1 MMIMKTDAYIDQIY
15 NRIIS
20 EKPQKVFVIS
30 DFCDLM
36 DYGTAKKS
44 LSRLESNNKIQKI
57 MRGVY
62 YNPRYSQL
70 IQEYEKPSV
79 DEVAKAIARNFKW
92 TIAPSGNTALNQLG
106 LSTQVPAKWI
116 YFSDGP
122 YKTYKIGIQ
131 ELEFKHRT
139 NKEISGMSEKTILVI
154 QALKELGEEQI
165 TESVIQKLKRQ
176 LTDEEKLKLL
186 NETKQTTVWIFNII
200 KKIAQ
205 EGEANV

>member
-1 MMIMKTDAYIDQIY
+1 MMKTSTYIDQIY
-15 NRIIS
+15 ERIIS

-36 DYGTAKKS
+36 DYDTAKKS
-44 LSRLESNNKIQKI
+44 LARLEGNHKIQKI

-70 IQEYEKPSV
+70 IQEYEKPVV
-79 DEVAKAIARNFKW
+79 DEVAKALARNFKW

-122 YKTYKIGIQ
+122 YKTYKIGSQ

-139 NKEISGMSEKTILVI
+139 NKEISGMSEKTILII
-154 QALKELGEEQI
+154 QALKELGEAQI
-165 TESVIQKLKRQ
+165 TEEIIHKLKKK
-176 LTDEEKLKLL
+176 LSDDEIEVLLK
-186 NETKQTTVWIFNII
+186 ETQQTTVWIRNVI

-205 EGEANV
+205 

>member
-1 MMIMKTDAYIDQIY
+1 MKTEAYIDQIY

-44 LSRLESNNKIQKI
+44 LSRLENNNKIQKI

-122 YKTYKIGIQ
+122 YKTYKIGAQ

-165 TESVIQKLKRQ
+165 TENVIQKLKRQ
-176 LTDEEKLKLL
+176 LTNEEKRTLL
-186 NETKQTTVWIFNII
+186 DESKQTTVWIFNVI

-205 EGEANV
+205 EG

>member
-1 MMIMKTDAYIDQIY
+1 MKSEAYIKQIY

-44 LSRLESNNKIQKI
+44 LSRLENNNKIQKI

-122 YKTYKIGIQ
+122 YKTYKIGTQ

-165 TESVIQKLKRQ
+165 TENVIQKLKRQ
-176 LTDEEKLKLL
+176 LTNEEKRTLL
-186 NETKQTTVWIFNII
+186 DESKQTTVWIFNVI

-205 EGEANV
+205 EG

>member
-1 MMIMKTDAYIDQIY
+1 MKSEAYINQIY

-122 YKTYKIGIQ
+122 YKTYKIGEQ

-165 TESVIQKLKRQ
+165 TENVIQKLKRQ
-176 LTDEEKLKLL
+176 LTNEEKRTLL
-186 NETKQTTVWIFNII
+186 DESKQTTVWIFNVI

-205 EGEANV
+205 EG

>member
-1 MMIMKTDAYIDQIY
+1 MMIMKSEAYIKQIY

-44 LSRLESNNKIQKI
+44 LSRLENNNKIQKI

-122 YKTYKIGIQ
+122 YKTYKIGTQ

-165 TESVIQKLKRQ
+165 TENVIQKLKRQ
-176 LTDEEKLKLL
+176 LTNEEKRTLL
-186 NETKQTTVWIFNII
+186 DESKQTTVWIFNVI

-205 EGEANV
+205 EG

>member
-1 MMIMKTDAYIDQIY
+1 MMIMKTEAYIDQIY

-122 YKTYKIGIQ
+122 YKTYKIGTQ

-165 TESVIQKLKRQ
+165 TENVIQKLKRQ
-176 LTDEEKLKLL
+176 LTNEEKRTLL
-186 NETKQTTVWIFNII
+186 DESKQTTVWIFNVI

-205 EGEANV
+205 EG

>member
-1 MMIMKTDAYIDQIY
+1 MKSEAYINQIY